1 MKPKNKKEDKINNIN
16 IKNKEKNTKNKV
28 ITKYKSKIS
37 YDIKNDIK
45 NKNKTNEIN
54 KNKSQSSFLRR
65 KAYNIKFIPSKKS
78 NSNKKRYSTNFYID
92 LQKINNE
99 VNKESCKKNIYTV
112 NLNDTSNINLNENN
126 NNNNNNN
133 KSIISNN
140 NSNNNLNNSYFK
152 LYTNRS
158 ANTSTKNWRAKTPM
172 KNNYNNKENKTLSID
187 KKLDKNYFD
196 KILENNKK
204 RENYIKD
211 YKFNEYKDLRLF
223 ENIFLKNNN
232 NQNKNNNLYNI
243 IKIKYSE
250 INKNKSAPALKK
262 IKKENPIKLT
272 NLKINNKFN
281 NKFNN
286 PYLNLNIDNQVI
298 NNNNNNKVDKDYSYD
313 ALINKINLNNSNENI
328 TNTAKELIENKNK
341 LLNDII
347 TKAGIEI
354 KI

>member
-16 IKNKEKNTKNKV
+16 INNKEKNNKNKV
-28 ITKYKSKIS
+28 ITKYNSKKS
-37 YDIKNDIK
+37 YDMKDDIK
-45 NKNKTNEIN
+45 NKNKKNEIN

-78 NSNKKRYSTNFYID
+78 NSKKKRYSTNFYID

-99 VNKESCKKNIYTV
+99 VNKESYKKNIYTI
-112 NLNDTSNINLNENN
+112 NLNDTLNNNINE
-126 NNNNNNN
+126 NNNNN

-158 ANTSTKNWRAKTPM
+158 ANTSSKNWRAKTPN

-204 RENYIKD
+204 RENYIKN
-211 YKFNEYKDLRLF
+211 YKFNEYKDIRLL
-223 ENIFLKNNN
+223 ENVFLKNNN
-232 NQNKNNNLYNI
+232 NQNNNNNNNLYNI

-272 NLKINNKFN
+272 NLKINHKFN
-281 NKFNN
+281 NQ
-286 PYLNLNIDNQVI
+286 YLNNDNQI
-298 NNNNNNKVDKDYSYD
+298 INNNNKVGKDYSYD

>member
-16 IKNKEKNTKNKV
+16 INNKEKNNKNKV
-28 ITKYKSKIS
+28 IAKYNSKKS
-37 YDIKNDIK
+37 YDMKDNIK
-45 NKNKTNEIN
+45 NKNKKNEIN

-78 NSNKKRYSTNFYID
+78 NSKKKRYSTNFFID

-99 VNKESCKKNIYTV
+99 VNKESYKKNIYTV
-112 NLNDTSNINLNENN
+112 NLNDTLNNNINE
-126 NNNNNNN
+126 NNNN

-158 ANTSTKNWRAKTPM
+158 ANTSSKNWRAKTPN

-204 RENYIKD
+204 RENYIKN
-211 YKFNEYKDLRLF
+211 YKFNEYKDIRLL

-232 NQNKNNNLYNI
+232 NQNNNNNNLYNI

-272 NLKINNKFN
+272 NLKINHKFN
-281 NKFNN
+281 NQ
-286 PYLNLNIDNQVI
+286 YLNNDNQVI
-298 NNNNNNKVDKDYSYD
+298 NNNNKIDKDYSYD

>member
-16 IKNKEKNTKNKV
+16 INNKEKNNKNKV
-28 ITKYKSKIS
+28 ITKYNSKKS
-37 YDIKNDIK
+37 YDMKDDIK
-45 NKNKTNEIN
+45 NKNKKNEIN

-78 NSNKKRYSTNFYID
+78 NSKKKRYSTNFYID

-99 VNKESCKKNIYTV
+99 VNKESYKKNIYTV
-112 NLNDTSNINLNENN
+112 NLNDTLNNNLNE
-126 NNNNNNN
+126 NNNNN

-158 ANTSTKNWRAKTPM
+158 ANTSSKNWRAKTPN

-204 RENYIKD
+204 RENYIKN
-211 YKFNEYKDLRLF
+211 YKFNEYKDIRLL

-232 NQNKNNNLYNI
+232 NQNNNNNNNNLYNI

-272 NLKINNKFN
+272 NLKINHKFN
-281 NKFNN
+281 NQ
-286 PYLNLNIDNQVI
+286 YLNNDNQI
-298 NNNNNNKVDKDYSYD
+298 INNNNKVDKDYSYD
-313 ALINKINLNNSNENI
+313 ALINKIKLNNSNENI

>member
-16 IKNKEKNTKNKV
+16 INNKEKNNKNKV
-28 ITKYKSKIS
+28 ITKYNSKKS
-37 YDIKNDIK
+37 YDMKDDIK
-45 NKNKTNEIN
+45 NKNKKNEIN

-78 NSNKKRYSTNFYID
+78 NSKKKRYSTNFYID

-99 VNKESCKKNIYTV
+99 VNKESYKKNIYTI
-112 NLNDTSNINLNENN
+112 NLNDTLNNNLNENS
-126 NNNNNNN
+126 NNN

-158 ANTSTKNWRAKTPM
+158 ANTSSKNWRAKTPN

-204 RENYIKD
+204 RENYIKN
-211 YKFNEYKDLRLF
+211 YKFNEYKDIRLL

-232 NQNKNNNLYNI
+232 NQNNNNNNLYNI

-272 NLKINNKFN
+272 NLKINHKFN
-281 NKFNN
+281 NQ
-286 PYLNLNIDNQVI
+286 YLNNDNQI
-298 NNNNNNKVDKDYSYD
+298 INNNNKVGKDYSYD

>member
-16 IKNKEKNTKNKV
+16 INNKEKNNKNKV
-28 ITKYKSKIS
+28 ITKYNSKKS
-37 YDIKNDIK
+37 YDMKDDIK
-45 NKNKTNEIN
+45 NKNKNNEIN

-78 NSNKKRYSTNFYID
+78 NSKKKRYSTNFYID

-99 VNKESCKKNIYTV
+99 VNKESYKKNIYTV
-112 NLNDTSNINLNENN
+112 NLNDTLNNNLNE
-126 NNNNNNN
+126 NNNNN

-158 ANTSTKNWRAKTPM
+158 ANTSSKNWRAKTPN

-204 RENYIKD
+204 RENYIKN
-211 YKFNEYKDLRLF
+211 YKFNEYKDIRLL

-232 NQNKNNNLYNI
+232 NQNNNNNNLYNI

-272 NLKINNKFN
+272 NLKINHKFN
-281 NKFNN
+281 NQ
-286 PYLNLNIDNQVI
+286 YLNNDNQI
-298 NNNNNNKVDKDYSYD
+298 INNNNNKVDKDYSYD
-313 ALINKINLNNSNENI
+313 ALINKINLNNNNENI

>member
-16 IKNKEKNTKNKV
+16 INNKEKNNKNKV
-28 ITKYKSKIS
+28 ITKYNSKKS
-37 YDIKNDIK
+37 YDMKDDIK
-45 NKNKTNEIN
+45 NKNKNNEIN

-78 NSNKKRYSTNFYID
+78 NSKKKRYSTNFYID

-99 VNKESCKKNIYTV
+99 VNKESYKKNIYTV
-112 NLNDTSNINLNENN
+112 NLNDTLNNNLNE
-126 NNNNNNN
+126 NNNNN

-158 ANTSTKNWRAKTPM
+158 ANTSTKNWRAKTPN

-204 RENYIKD
+204 RENYIKN
-211 YKFNEYKDLRLF
+211 YKFNEYKDIRLL

-232 NQNKNNNLYNI
+232 NQNNNNNNLYNI

-272 NLKINNKFN
+272 NLKINHKFN
-281 NKFNN
+281 NQ
-286 PYLNLNIDNQVI
+286 YLNNDNQI
-298 NNNNNNKVDKDYSYD
+298 INNNNKVDKDYSYD
-313 ALINKINLNNSNENI
+313 ALINKINLNNNNENI

>member
-16 IKNKEKNTKNKV
+16 INNKEKNNKNKV
-28 ITKYKSKIS
+28 IAKYNSKKS
-37 YDIKNDIK
+37 YDMKDDIK
-45 NKNKTNEIN
+45 NKNKKNEIN

-78 NSNKKRYSTNFYID
+78 NSKKKRYSTNFYID

-99 VNKESCKKNIYTV
+99 VNKESYKKNIYTV
-112 NLNDTSNINLNENN
+112 NLNDTLNNNINE
-126 NNNNNNN
+126 NNNN

-158 ANTSTKNWRAKTPM
+158 ANTSSKNWRAKTPN

-204 RENYIKD
+204 RENYIKN
-211 YKFNEYKDLRLF
+211 YKFNEYKDIRLL

-232 NQNKNNNLYNI
+232 NQNNNNNNLYNI

-272 NLKINNKFN
+272 NLKINHKFN
-281 NKFNN
+281 NQ
-286 PYLNLNIDNQVI
+286 YLNNDNQVI
-298 NNNNNNKVDKDYSYD
+298 NNNNKVDKDYSYD

>member
-16 IKNKEKNTKNKV
+16 INNKEKNNKNKV
-28 ITKYKSKIS
+28 ITKYNSKKS
-37 YDIKNDIK
+37 YDMKDDIK
-45 NKNKTNEIN
+45 NKNKKNEIN

-78 NSNKKRYSTNFYID
+78 NSKKKRYSTNFYID

-99 VNKESCKKNIYTV
+99 VNKESYKKNIYTV
-112 NLNDTSNINLNENN
+112 NLNDTLNNNINE
-126 NNNNNNN
+126 NNNN

-158 ANTSTKNWRAKTPM
+158 ANTSSKNWRAKTPN

-204 RENYIKD
+204 RENYIKN
-211 YKFNEYKDLRLF
+211 YKFNEYKDIRLL

-232 NQNKNNNLYNI
+232 NQNNNNNNLYNI

-272 NLKINNKFN
+272 NLKINHKFN
-281 NKFNN
+281 NQ
-286 PYLNLNIDNQVI
+286 YLNNDNQI
-298 NNNNNNKVDKDYSYD
+298 INNNNKVDKDYSYD

>member
-1 MKPKNKKEDKINNIN
+1 MKPKNKKEDKINKININ
-16 IKNKEKNTKNKV
+16 NKEKNNKNKV
-28 ITKYKSKIS
+28 ITKYNSKKS
-37 YDIKNDIK
+37 YDMKDDIK
-45 NKNKTNEIN
+45 NKNKKNENN

-99 VNKESCKKNIYTV
+99 VNKESYKKNIYTV
-112 NLNDTSNINLNENN
+112 NLNDTLNNNINE
-126 NNNNNNN
+126 NNNN

-158 ANTSTKNWRAKTPM
+158 ANTSSKNWRAKTPN

-204 RENYIKD
+204 RENYIKN
-211 YKFNEYKDLRLF
+211 YKFNEYKDIRLL

-232 NQNKNNNLYNI
+232 NQNNNNNNLYNI

-272 NLKINNKFN
+272 NLKINHKFN
-281 NKFNN
+281 NQ
-286 PYLNLNIDNQVI
+286 YLNNDNQVI
-298 NNNNNNKVDKDYSYD
+298 NNNNKVDKDYSYD

>member
-16 IKNKEKNTKNKV
+16 INNKEKNNKNKV
-28 ITKYKSKIS
+28 IAKYNSKKS
-37 YDIKNDIK
+37 YDMKDDIK
-45 NKNKTNEIN
+45 NKNKKNEIN

-78 NSNKKRYSTNFYID
+78 NSKKKRYSTNFFID

-99 VNKESCKKNIYTV
+99 VNKESYKKNIYTV
-112 NLNDTSNINLNENN
+112 NLNDTLNNNINE
-126 NNNNNNN
+126 NNNN

-158 ANTSTKNWRAKTPM
+158 ANTSSKNWRAKTPN

-204 RENYIKD
+204 RENYIKN
-211 YKFNEYKDLRLF
+211 YKFNEYKDIRLL

-232 NQNKNNNLYNI
+232 NQNNNNNNLYNI

-272 NLKINNKFN
+272 NLKINHKFN
-281 NKFNN
+281 NQ
-286 PYLNLNIDNQVI
+286 YLNNDNQVI
-298 NNNNNNKVDKDYSYD
+298 NNNNKVDKDYSYD

>member
-16 IKNKEKNTKNKV
+16 INNKEKNNKNKV
-28 ITKYKSKIS
+28 ITKYNSKKS
-37 YDIKNDIK
+37 YDMKDDIK
-45 NKNKTNEIN
+45 NKNKNNEIN

-78 NSNKKRYSTNFYID
+78 NSKKKRYSTNFYID

-99 VNKESCKKNIYTV
+99 VNKESYKKNIYTV
-112 NLNDTSNINLNENN
+112 NLNDTLNNNINE
-126 NNNNNNN
+126 NNNNN

-158 ANTSTKNWRAKTPM
+158 ANTSSKNWRAKTPN

-204 RENYIKD
+204 RENYIKN
-211 YKFNEYKDLRLF
+211 YKFNEYKDIRLL

-232 NQNKNNNLYNI
+232 NQNNNNNNLYNI

-272 NLKINNKFN
+272 NLKINHKFN
-281 NKFNN
+281 NQ
-286 PYLNLNIDNQVI
+286 YLNNDNQI
-298 NNNNNNKVDKDYSYD
+298 INNNNKVDKDYSYD

>member
-16 IKNKEKNTKNKV
+16 INNKEKNNKNKV
-28 ITKYKSKIS
+28 ITKYNSKKS
-37 YDIKNDIK
+37 YDMKDDIK
-45 NKNKTNEIN
+45 NKNKKNEIN

-78 NSNKKRYSTNFYID
+78 NSKKKRYSTNFYID

-99 VNKESCKKNIYTV
+99 VNKESYKKNIYTV
-112 NLNDTSNINLNENN
+112 NLNDTLNNNINE
-126 NNNNNNN
+126 NNNN

-158 ANTSTKNWRAKTPM
+158 ANTSSKNWRAKTPN

-204 RENYIKD
+204 RENYIKN
-211 YKFNEYKDLRLF
+211 YKFNEYKDIRLL

-232 NQNKNNNLYNI
+232 NQNNNNNNLYNI

-272 NLKINNKFN
+272 NLKINHKFN
-281 NKFNN
+281 NQ
-286 PYLNLNIDNQVI
+286 YLNNDNQVI
-298 NNNNNNKVDKDYSYD
+298 NNNNKVDKDYSYD

>member
-16 IKNKEKNTKNKV
+16 INNKEKNNKNKV
-28 ITKYKSKIS
+28 ITKYNSKKS
-37 YDIKNDIK
+37 YDMKDDIK
-45 NKNKTNEIN
+45 NKNKKNEIN

-78 NSNKKRYSTNFYID
+78 NSKKKRYSTNFYID

-99 VNKESCKKNIYTV
+99 VNKESYKKNIYTV
-112 NLNDTSNINLNENN
+112 NLNDTLDININE
-126 NNNNNNN
+126 NNNNN

-158 ANTSTKNWRAKTPM
+158 ANTSSKNWRAKTPN

-204 RENYIKD
+204 RENYIKN
-211 YKFNEYKDLRLF
+211 YKFNEYKDIRLL

-232 NQNKNNNLYNI
+232 NQNNNNNNLYNI

-272 NLKINNKFN
+272 NLKINHKFN
-281 NKFNN
+281 NQ
-286 PYLNLNIDNQVI
+286 YLNNDNQI
-298 NNNNNNKVDKDYSYD
+298 INNNNKVDKDYSYD

>member
-16 IKNKEKNTKNKV
+16 INNKEKNNKNKV
-28 ITKYKSKIS
+28 ITKYNSKKS
-37 YDIKNDIK
+37 YDMKDDIK
-45 NKNKTNEIN
+45 NKNKKNEIN

-78 NSNKKRYSTNFYID
+78 NSKKKRYSTNFYID

-99 VNKESCKKNIYTV
+99 VNKESYKKNIYTV
-112 NLNDTSNINLNENN
+112 NLNDTLNNNINE
-126 NNNNNNN
+126 NNNNN

-158 ANTSTKNWRAKTPM
+158 ANTSSKNWRAKTPN

-204 RENYIKD
+204 RENYIKN
-211 YKFNEYKDLRLF
+211 YKFNEYKDIRLL

-232 NQNKNNNLYNI
+232 NQNNNNNNLYNI

-272 NLKINNKFN
+272 NLKINHKFN
-281 NKFNN
+281 NQ
-286 PYLNLNIDNQVI
+286 YLNNDNQI
-298 NNNNNNKVDKDYSYD
+298 INNNNKVDKDYSYD

>member
-16 IKNKEKNTKNKV
+16 INNKEKNNKNKV
-28 ITKYKSKIS
+28 ITKYNSKKS
-37 YDIKNDIK
+37 YDMKDDIK
-45 NKNKTNEIN
+45 NKNKKNEIN

-78 NSNKKRYSTNFYID
+78 NSKKKRYSTNFYID

-99 VNKESCKKNIYTV
+99 VNKESYKKNIYTV
-112 NLNDTSNINLNENN
+112 NLNDTLNDNLNE
-126 NNNNNNN
+126 NNNN

-158 ANTSTKNWRAKTPM
+158 ANTSSKNWRAKTPN

-204 RENYIKD
+204 RENYIKN
-211 YKFNEYKDLRLF
+211 YKFNEYKDIRLL

-232 NQNKNNNLYNI
+232 NQNNNNNNLYNI

-272 NLKINNKFN
+272 NLKINHKFN
-281 NKFNN
+281 NQ
-286 PYLNLNIDNQVI
+286 YLNNDNQI
-298 NNNNNNKVDKDYSYD
+298 INNNNKVDKDYSYD

>member
-16 IKNKEKNTKNKV
+16 INNKEKNNKNKV
-28 ITKYKSKIS
+28 IAKYNSKKS
-37 YDIKNDIK
+37 YDMKDDIK
-45 NKNKTNEIN
+45 NKNKKNEIN

-78 NSNKKRYSTNFYID
+78 NSKKKRYSTNFFID

-99 VNKESCKKNIYTV
+99 VNKESYKKNIYTV
-112 NLNDTSNINLNENN
+112 NLNDTLNKKINE
-126 NNNNNNN
+126 NNNN

-158 ANTSTKNWRAKTPM
+158 ANTSSKNWRAKTPN

-204 RENYIKD
+204 RENYIKN
-211 YKFNEYKDLRLF
+211 YKFNEYKDIRLL

-232 NQNKNNNLYNI
+232 NQNNNNNNLYNI

-272 NLKINNKFN
+272 NLKINHKFN
-281 NKFNN
+281 NQ
-286 PYLNLNIDNQVI
+286 YLNNDNQVI
-298 NNNNNNKVDKDYSYD
+298 NNNNKVDKDYSYD

>member
-1 MKPKNKKEDKINNIN
+1 MKPKNKKEDKINKININ
-16 IKNKEKNTKNKV
+16 NKEKNNKNKV
-28 ITKYKSKIS
+28 ITKYNSKKS
-37 YDIKNDIK
+37 YDMKDDIK
-45 NKNKTNEIN
+45 NKNKKNEIN

-99 VNKESCKKNIYTV
+99 VNKESYKKNIYTV
-112 NLNDTSNINLNENN
+112 NLNDTLNNNINE
-126 NNNNNNN
+126 NNNN

-158 ANTSTKNWRAKTPM
+158 ANTSSKNWRAKTPN

-204 RENYIKD
+204 RENYIKN
-211 YKFNEYKDLRLF
+211 YKFNEYKDIRLL

-232 NQNKNNNLYNI
+232 NQNNNNNNLYNI

-272 NLKINNKFN
+272 NLKINHKFN
-281 NKFNN
+281 NQ
-286 PYLNLNIDNQVI
+286 YLNNDNQVI
-298 NNNNNNKVDKDYSYD
+298 NNNNKVDKDYSYD

>member
-16 IKNKEKNTKNKV
+16 INNKEKNNKNKV
-28 ITKYKSKIS
+28 IAKYNSKKS
-37 YDIKNDIK
+37 YDMKDDIK
-45 NKNKTNEIN
+45 NKNKKNEIN

-99 VNKESCKKNIYTV
+99 VNKESYKKNIYTV
-112 NLNDTSNINLNENN
+112 NLNDTLNNNINE
-126 NNNNNNN
+126 NNNN

-158 ANTSTKNWRAKTPM
+158 ANTSSKNWRAKTPN

-204 RENYIKD
+204 RENYIKN
-211 YKFNEYKDLRLF
+211 YKFNEYKDIRLL

-232 NQNKNNNLYNI
+232 NQNNNNNNLYNI

-272 NLKINNKFN
+272 NLKINHKFN
-281 NKFNN
+281 NQ
-286 PYLNLNIDNQVI
+286 YLNNDNQVI
-298 NNNNNNKVDKDYSYD
+298 NNNNKVDKDYSYD

>member
-112 NLNDTSNINLNENN
+112 NLNDTSNNNLNENN

-158 ANTSTKNWRAKTPM
+158 TNNSMKNWRSKTPI
-172 KNNYNNKENKTLSID
+172 KNNNYNNNENKTLSID
-187 KKLDKNYFD
+187 KKLNKNYFD
-196 KILENNKK
+196 NILENKK
-204 RENYIKD
+204 IRENYIINH
-211 YKFNEYKDLRLF
+211 KFNEYKDIRLF

-232 NQNKNNNLYNI
+232 NTVNNNNNLQNI
-243 IKIKYSE
+243 IKKKYSE

-262 IKKENPIKLT
+262 IRKENPIKLINFET
-272 NLKINNKFN
+272 NNKFN
-281 NKFNN
+281 NR
-286 PYLNLNIDNQVI
+286 YLINDNKIIENL
-298 NNNNNNKVDKDYSYD
+298 NNKVDKDYSYD
-313 ALINKINLNNSNENI
+313 TLINKININNYNENI
-328 TNTAKELIENKNK
+328 TNTAKEIIENKNK

>member
-16 IKNKEKNTKNKV
+16 INNKEKNNKNK
-28 ITKYKSKIS
+28 IIAKYNSKKS
-37 YDIKNDIK
+37 YDMKDDIK
-45 NKNKTNEIN
+45 NKNKKNEIN

-78 NSNKKRYSTNFYID
+78 NSKKKRYSTNFFID

-99 VNKESCKKNIYTV
+99 VNKESYKKNIYTV
-112 NLNDTSNINLNENN
+112 NLNDTLNKKINE
-126 NNNNNNN
+126 NNNN

-158 ANTSTKNWRAKTPM
+158 ANTSSKNWRAKTPN

-204 RENYIKD
+204 RENYIKN
-211 YKFNEYKDLRLF
+211 YKFNEYKDIRLL

-232 NQNKNNNLYNI
+232 NQNNNNNNLYNI

-272 NLKINNKFN
+272 NLKINHKFN
-281 NKFNN
+281 NQ
-286 PYLNLNIDNQVI
+286 YLNNDNQVI
-298 NNNNNNKVDKDYSYD
+298 NNNNKVDKDYSYD